1 MGCTIGPLNPLILNP
16 NCALLLESL
25 NSNSLHSLQTS
36 MPNYGGNVSCDSGNF
51 PVSYLELS
59 KPTGK
64 YVYRWVLKLVSK
76 ISAKG
81 FIQYSGNACTP
92 GLNFPNIDPQKGIT
106 QFKGL
111 QCGLLIINVLGKE
124 PHKDAIQIPGE
135 PFMNLR
141 INSEWKSLEDYLS
154 AMSSKYRVRN
164 KKVLSV
170 SESIEKRL
178 LSDLPPSEWVASC
191 ARLLGKT
198 LKKKTLA
205 ISPNLSEMLF
215 NYSRSLKDDY
225 KVWGYYHQN
234 ELIGFI
240 SAITADDSVFAMQ
253 LGINEEFA
261 EEFSLYQRMMI
272 DTIEWCILNNKKS
285 LCMGRTSTEIKSTL
299 GAEPVENSF
308 LFYSQS
314 SIIRGLLK
322 LYTQYLHKPKSYVVR
337 RPFKEQKNQPVLENA

>member
-1 MGCTIGPLNPLILNP
+1 M
-16 NCALLLESL
+16 ESL
-25 NSNSLHSLQTS
+25 NPISLSHLQS
-36 MPNYGGNVSCDSGNF
+36 AMPNYGGNIACESGHF

-64 YVYRWVLKLVSK
+64 YVYRWVLKLVSR

-92 GLNFPNIDPQKGIT
+92 GLHFPHINPN
-106 QFKGL
+106 KGL
-111 QCGLLIINVLGKE
+111 EQFQSSPCGVLIVNVLNNQ

-135 PFMNLR
+135 PFMNLK
-141 INSEWKSLEDYLS
+141 INSDWNSLDDYLM

-170 SESIEKRL
+170 SQTVEKRL
-178 LSDLPPSEWVASC
+178 LSELPPSEWVAPC

-198 LKKKTLA
+198 LKQKTLA

-215 NYSRSLKDDY
+215 NFSRSLKEDF
-225 KVWGYYHQN
+225 KVWGYYHED

-240 SAITADDSVFAMQ
+240 TAITSDQNVFAMH
-253 LGINEEFA
+253 LGINDAFA

-272 DTIEWCILNNKKS
+272 DTIEWCILNKKTA

-299 GAEPVENSF
+299 GAEPIENSF
-308 LFYSQS
+308 LFYSKS
-314 SIIRGLLK
+314 RIIRIILK
-322 LYTQYLHKPKSYVVR
+322 FYRNFIHTSKPYVIR
-337 RPFKEQKNQPVLENA
+337 KPFKEQKNQPVLENA